1 MPDGR
6 VKVGIFMSIFYLP
19 AFVYLIYPSG
29 PEKEVREFLTCL
41 GYFLYFI
48 LYIDI
53 VIYKVDTCT
62 LYEVRHIFFCYTV
75 SSSINKLNNLKSEG
89 KVNTCNQYAYQ
100 NLIILLTSKQWNHI
114 T

>member
-19 AFVYLIYPSG
+19 AFVYLTYPSG

-41 GYFLYFI
+41 VYFLYFI

-53 VIYKVDTCT
+53 VICKVDTCT
-62 LYEVRHIFFCYTV
+62 LYEVRHIFFVTQSCLV
-75 SSSINKLNNLKSEG
+75 LIN
-89 KVNTCNQYAYQ
+89 
-100 NLIILLTSKQWNHI
+100 
-114 T
+114 

>member
-1 MPDGR
+1 MHLT
-6 VKVGIFMSIFYLP
+6 YLD
-19 AFVYLIYPSG
+19 G

-75 SSSINKLNNLKSEG
+75 LLSIKKLNNLKSEE
-89 KVNTCNQYAYQ
+89 KVNICKHTYIT
-100 NLIILLTSKQWNHI
+100 NLIIHTYFNSKKWNHI